1 MFAFLHCLNN
11 TVANNQMCF
20 DCTGKNYYHPGT
32 GRTGSIYLCGPPFFC
47 PKPQRHAEAVMQ
59 KVLIVEDSRTTAR
72 FMAHN
77 LKEQLGL
84 AFDCAE
90 SLDEAMQLLQTDA
103 SQYFLA
109 LCDLNLPD
117 APNGEVVPAILAQNI
132 PVVVVSATFDEN
144 IYKRLMLQGVTDYI
158 VKRTPDDMMY
168 LMRVVRRLRA
178 NSGVE
183 ALIVDDS
190 NLWCMQVSELLRRQR
205 ITAYTAGNG
214 FEALQLLKEHP
225 GIRIVLA
232 DHYMPGMDGMEL
244 TAAIRKSHT
253 MDELSIIVISVGT
266 DAGARFLRSG
276 ANDYVFKTASFEE
289 LLCRIAMNLDIQ
301 DLIRNNRALAER
313 DALTNLLVRRQF
325 FVLAQEAV
333 TEARKEHH
341 NMCAAMIDV
350 DYFKQVNDRYGHL
363 AGDIALRQ
371 LGAMLRDTFPA
382 PFICGRYGGEEF
394 CVVAPG
400 VEKQDFVQRLES
412 FRSSVSSK
420 PVQIGALSIAISVSI
435 GMAEQRAND
444 LESLISAADSELY
457 TAKREGRDR
466 FVWQH

>member
-1 MFAFLHCLNN
+1 MTARAKITTILPRSHGLQLLVRLSFSPNHA
-11 TVANNQMCF
+11 
-20 DCTGKNYYHPGT
+20 
-32 GRTGSIYLCGPPFFC
+32 
-47 PKPQRHAEAVMQ
+47 HAEAVMQ

-84 AFDCAE
+84 AYDCAE

-117 APNGEVVPAILAQNI
+117 APNGEIVPAILAQNI

-144 IYKRLMLQGVTDYI
+144 IYKRLMVQGVTDYI

-168 LMRVVRRLRA
+168 LMRVVRRLRG

-190 NLWCMQVSELLRRQR
+190 HLWCMQVSELLRRQR

-214 FEALQLLKEHP
+214 LEALQILKDHP
-225 GIRIVLA
+225 GIRVVLA

-244 TAAIRKSHT
+244 TTAIRKTHT

-266 DAGARFLRSG
+266 DSGARFLRSG

-313 DALTNLLVRRQF
+313 DALTSLLVRRQF

-333 TEARKEHH
+333 AEARKERRSL
-341 NMCAAMIDV
+341 CAAMIDV
-350 DYFKQVNDRYGHL
+350 DFFKQVNDRYGHL

-371 LGAMLRDTFPA
+371 LGAMLREEFPA

-394 CVVAPG
+394 CIVAPG
-400 VEKQDFVQRLES
+400 VEKQDFARRLEN

-420 PVQIGALSIAISVSI
+420 PVQIGALSIVVSVSI
-435 GMAEQRAND
+435 GMAEQHATD
-444 LESLISAADSELY
+444 LESLISAADGQLY
-457 TAKREGRDR
+457 TAKRAGRDR
-466 FVWQH
+466 FVW

>member
-1 MFAFLHCLNN
+1 
-11 TVANNQMCF
+11 
-20 DCTGKNYYHPGT
+20 
-32 GRTGSIYLCGPPFFC
+32 
-47 PKPQRHAEAVMQ
+47 MQ

-84 AFDCAE
+84 AYDCAE
-90 SLDEAMQLLQTDA
+90 SLSEAMQLLQTNA

-117 APNGEVVPAILAQNI
+117 APNGEIVPAILAQNL
-132 PVVVVSATFDEN
+132 PVVVVSATFDED
-144 IYKRLMLQGVTDYI
+144 IYKRLMVQGVTDYI

-190 NLWCMQVSELLRRQR
+190 HLWCMQVSELLRRQR

-214 FEALQLLKEHP
+214 LEALQILKDHP
-225 GIRIVLA
+225 GIRVVLA

-244 TAAIRKSHT
+244 TTAIRKTHT

-266 DAGARFLRSG
+266 DSGARFLRSG

-313 DALTNLLVRRQF
+313 DALTSLLVRRQF

-333 TEARKEHH
+333 AEARKERRSL
-341 NMCAAMIDV
+341 CAAMIDV
-350 DYFKQVNDRYGHL
+350 DFFKQVNDRYGHL

-371 LGAMLRDTFPA
+371 LGAMLREEFPA

-394 CVVAPG
+394 CIVAPG
-400 VEKQDFVQRLES
+400 VEKQDFARRLEN

-420 PVQIGALSIAISVSI
+420 PVQIGALSIVVSVSI
-435 GMAEQRAND
+435 GMAEQHATD
-444 LESLISAADSELY
+444 LESLISAADGQLY
-457 TAKREGRDR
+457 TAKRAGRDR
-466 FVWQH
+466 FVWQA

>member
-1 MFAFLHCLNN
+1 
-11 TVANNQMCF
+11 
-20 DCTGKNYYHPGT
+20 
-32 GRTGSIYLCGPPFFC
+32 
-47 PKPQRHAEAVMQ
+47 MQ

-84 AFDCAE
+84 AYDCAE
-90 SLDEAMQLLQTDA
+90 SLNEARQLLQADA

-117 APNGEVVPAILAQNI
+117 APNGEVVPEILANNI
-132 PVVVVSATFDEN
+132 PVVVVSAHFDEG

-205 ITAYTAGNG
+205 ITAYTASNG
-214 FEALQLLKEHP
+214 FEALQLLKDHP
-225 GIRIVLA
+225 AIRIVLA
-232 DHYMPGMDGMEL
+232 DHYMPGMDGMAL

-266 DAGARFLRSG
+266 ESGARFLRSG
-276 ANDYVFKTASFEE
+276 ANDYVFKSASFEE
-289 LLCRIAMNLDIQ
+289 LLCRISMNLDIQ

-325 FVLAQEAV
+325 FALAQEAV
-333 TEARKEHH
+333 TEARKDRR
-341 NMCAAMIDV
+341 NLCAAMIDV

-371 LGAMLRDTFPA
+371 LGAMLREEFPA

-394 CVVAPG
+394 CLVAPG
-400 VEKQDFVQRLES
+400 VEKQEFARKLEN

-420 PVQIGALSIAISVSI
+420 PVQIGALSIVISVSI
-435 GMAEQRAND
+435 GMAEQRASD
-444 LESLISAADSELY
+444 LETLINAADGQLY
-457 TAKREGRDR
+457 TAKREGRNR
-466 FVWQH
+466 FVWQP

>member
-1 MFAFLHCLNN
+1 
-11 TVANNQMCF
+11 
-20 DCTGKNYYHPGT
+20 
-32 GRTGSIYLCGPPFFC
+32 
-47 PKPQRHAEAVMQ
+47 MQ

-84 AFDCAE
+84 AYDCAE
-90 SLDEAMQLLQTDA
+90 SLAEAKRMLQEDA

-117 APNGEVVPAILAQNI
+117 APNGEVVPEILGKKI
-132 PVVVVSATFDEN
+132 PVVVVSAHFDED

-190 NLWCMQVSELLRRQR
+190 NLWRMQVSELLRRHR

-214 FEALQLLKEHP
+214 IEALQILKEHP
-225 GIRIVLA
+225 AIRIVLA

-266 DAGARFLRSG
+266 ESGARFLRSG

-313 DALTNLLVRRQF
+313 DALTSLLVRRQF

-333 TEARKEHH
+333 AEARKDHRS
-341 NMCAAMIDV
+341 MCAAMIDV
-350 DYFKQVNDRYGHL
+350 DFFKQVNDRYGHL

-371 LGAMLRDTFPA
+371 LGAMLREEFPE
-382 PFICGRYGGEEF
+382 PHICGRYGGEEF
-394 CVVAPG
+394 CVVAPDI
-400 VEKQDFVQRLES
+400 EKQDFARRLEN

-435 GMAEQRAND
+435 GMAEQRASD
-444 LESLISAADSELY
+444 LESLISAADEQLY

-466 FVWQH
+466 FVWQA

>member
-1 MFAFLHCLNN
+1 
-11 TVANNQMCF
+11 
-20 DCTGKNYYHPGT
+20 
-32 GRTGSIYLCGPPFFC
+32 
-47 PKPQRHAEAVMQ
+47 MQ

-84 AFDCAE
+84 AYDCAE
-90 SLDEAMQLLQTDA
+90 SLSEAISLLEADA

-117 APNGEVVPAILAQNI
+117 APNGEAVPEILGRKI
-132 PVVVVSATFDEN
+132 PVVVVSAHFDEET
-144 IYKRLMLQGVTDYI
+144 YKRLTLQGVTDYI

-190 NLWCMQVSELLRRQR
+190 HLWRMQVSELLRRQR
-205 ITAYTAGNG
+205 IRAYTAGNG
-214 FEALQLLKEHP
+214 IEALQILKEHP
-225 GIRIVLA
+225 GIRIVLT

-266 DAGARFLRSG
+266 ESGARFLRSG
-276 ANDYVFKTASFEE
+276 ANDYVFKVASFQEI
-289 LLCRIAMNLDIQ
+289 LCRIAMNLDIQ

-313 DALTNLLVRRQF
+313 DALTSLLVRRQF

-333 TEARKEHH
+333 AEARKDR
-341 NMCAAMIDV
+341 CSLSAAMIDV

-371 LGAMLRDTFPA
+371 LGGMLREAFPA

-400 VEKQDFVQRLES
+400 VEKQDFARRLEN

-435 GMAEQRAND
+435 GMAEQKPND
-444 LESLISAADSELY
+444 LEALISAADGQLY

-466 FVWQH
+466 FVWQE

>member
-1 MFAFLHCLNN
+1 
-11 TVANNQMCF
+11 
-20 DCTGKNYYHPGT
+20 
-32 GRTGSIYLCGPPFFC
+32 
-47 PKPQRHAEAVMQ
+47 MQ

-84 AFDCAE
+84 AHDCAE
-90 SLDEAMQLLQTDA
+90 NRKTALALLDTDA
-103 SQYFLA
+103 SPYFLA

-117 APNGEVVPAILAQNI
+117 APNGEIVSEILARNI
-132 PVVVVSATFDEN
+132 PVVVVSAHFDED

-205 ITAYTAGNG
+205 IMAYTANNG
-214 FEALQLLKEHP
+214 IQALRLLRKHP

-232 DHYMPGMDGMEL
+232 DHYMPGMDGIEL
-244 TAAIRKSHT
+244 TAAIRKTHT

-276 ANDYVFKTASFEE
+276 ANDYVFKTSSFEE
-289 LLCRIAMNLDIQ
+289 LLCRISMNLDIQ

-313 DALTNLLVRRQF
+313 DALTNLLVRRHF
-325 FVLAQEAV
+325 FTVAQEAV
-333 TEARKEHH
+333 AEARKKRTPL
-341 NMCAAMIDV
+341 CAAMIDV

-371 LGAMLRDTFPA
+371 LGAMLREEFPA
-382 PFICGRYGGEEF
+382 PYICGRYGGEEF

-400 VEKQDFVQRLES
+400 MDKNDFAHKLES
-412 FRSSVSSK
+412 FRTTVSSK
-420 PVQIGALSIAISVSI
+420 PVQIGALSIVISVSI
-435 GMAEQRAND
+435 GMAELKAND
-444 LESLISAADSELY
+444 LETLISAADAQLY

-466 FVWQH
+466 FVWQP

>member
-1 MFAFLHCLNN
+1 
-11 TVANNQMCF
+11 
-20 DCTGKNYYHPGT
+20 
-32 GRTGSIYLCGPPFFC
+32 
-47 PKPQRHAEAVMQ
+47 MQ

-84 AFDCAE
+84 AYDCAE
-90 SLDEAMQLLQTDA
+90 SLSEAMQLLQTNA

-117 APNGEVVPAILAQNI
+117 APNGEIVPAILAQNI
-132 PVVVVSATFDEN
+132 PVVVVSATFDED
-144 IYKRLMLQGVTDYI
+144 IYKRLMVQGVTDYI

-190 NLWCMQVSELLRRQR
+190 HLWCMQVSELLRRQR
-205 ITAYTAGNG
+205 ITAYTASNG
-214 FEALQLLKEHP
+214 HEALDILREHP
-225 GIRIVLA
+225 AIRVVLA
-232 DHYMPGMDGMEL
+232 DHYMPGMDGMKL
-244 TAAIRKSHT
+244 TAAIRKTHT

-313 DALTNLLVRRQF
+313 DALTSLLVRRQF

-333 TEARKEHH
+333 AEARKERRSL
-341 NMCAAMIDV
+341 CAAMIDV

>member
-1 MFAFLHCLNN
+1 
-11 TVANNQMCF
+11 
-20 DCTGKNYYHPGT
+20 
-32 GRTGSIYLCGPPFFC
+32 
-47 PKPQRHAEAVMQ
+47 MQ

-84 AFDCAE
+84 SYECAE
-90 SLDEAMQLLQTDA
+90 NREQALKLLEEDS

-117 APNGEVVPAILAQNI
+117 APNGEVVPAILARNI
-132 PVVVVSATFDEN
+132 PVVVVSAHFDEE

-168 LMRVVRRLRA
+168 LMRVVSRLRA

-214 FEALQLLKEHP
+214 LEALQILREHP

-232 DHYMPGMDGMEL
+232 DHYMPGMDGIKL
-244 TAAIRKSHT
+244 TAAIRKTHT

-266 DAGARFLRSG
+266 DAGAQFLRSG
-276 ANDYVFKTASFEE
+276 ANDYVFKTSSFEE
-289 LLCRIAMNLDIQ
+289 LLCRISMNLDIQ
-301 DLIRNNRALAER
+301 DLIRKNRALAER
-313 DALTNLLVRRQF
+313 DALTSLLVRRQF
-325 FVLAQEAV
+325 FSEAQEAV
-333 TEARKEHH
+333 ADARKDRR
-341 NMCAAMIDV
+341 MLAAAMIDV

-371 LGAMLRDTFPA
+371 LGGMLRDEFAA
-382 PFICGRYGGEEF
+382 PYICGRYGGEEF

-400 VEKQDFVQRLES
+400 IDKEDFARRLEN
-412 FRSSVSSK
+412 FRASVSSK

-435 GMAEQRAND
+435 GMAEQKASD
-444 LESLISAADSELY
+444 LESLISAADSQLY

-466 FVWQH
+466 FVWQS

>member
-1 MFAFLHCLNN
+1 
-11 TVANNQMCF
+11 
-20 DCTGKNYYHPGT
+20 
-32 GRTGSIYLCGPPFFC
+32 
-47 PKPQRHAEAVMQ
+47 MQ

-84 AFDCAE
+84 AYDCAE
-90 SLDEAMQLLQTDA
+90 SLSEAMQLLQTNA

-117 APNGEVVPAILAQNI
+117 APNGEIVPAILAQNI
-132 PVVVVSATFDEN
+132 PVVVVSATFDED
-144 IYKRLMLQGVTDYI
+144 IYKRLMVQGVTDYI

-190 NLWCMQVSELLRRQR
+190 HLWCMQVSELLRRQR
-205 ITAYTAGNG
+205 ITAYTASNG
-214 FEALQLLKEHP
+214 HEALDILREHP
-225 GIRIVLA
+225 AIRVVLA
-232 DHYMPGMDGMEL
+232 DHYMPGMDGMKL
-244 TAAIRKSHT
+244 TAAIRKTHT

-313 DALTNLLVRRQF
+313 DALTSLLVHRQF

-333 TEARKEHH
+333 AEARKERRSL
-341 NMCAAMIDV
+341 CAAMIDV

-363 AGDIALRQ
+363 QGDVCLAEIARCIKK
-371 LGAMLRDTFPA
+371 AYA
-382 PFICGRYGGEEF
+382 HCGYCYRIGGDEF
-394 CVVAPG
+394 CVLLKNADREARCAQEFERQLALRREVVHCLPRVSLGSAP
-400 VEKQDFVQRLES
+400 
-412 FRSSVSSK
+412 
-420 PVQIGALSIAISVSI
+420 ISGEDLLAVKDQADRE
-435 GMAEQRAND
+435 MYRCKKARKAAMERAG
-444 LESLISAADSELY
+444 S
-457 TAKREGRDR
+457 GRP
-466 FVWQH
+466 

>member
-1 MFAFLHCLNN
+1 M
-11 TVANNQMCF
+11 
-20 DCTGKNYYHPGT
+20 
-32 GRTGSIYLCGPPFFC
+32 
-47 PKPQRHAEAVMQ
+47 PKPTRHAEAVMQ
-59 KVLIVEDSRTTAR
+59 KVLIIEDSRTTAR

-84 AFDCAE
+84 AYDCAE
-90 SLDEAMQLLQTDA
+90 NQHAALQLLNTDA

-117 APNGEVVPAILAQNI
+117 APNGEIVPEILAKNI
-132 PVVVVSATFDEN
+132 PVVVVSAHFDES

-205 ITAYTAGNG
+205 ITAYTANDGLQ
-214 FEALQLLKEHP
+214 ALQILREHP
-225 GIRIVLA
+225 AIRIVLA
-232 DHYMPGMDGMEL
+232 DHYMPGMDGMQL
-244 TAAIRKSHT
+244 TAAIRKTHT
-253 MDELSIIVISVGT
+253 MDELSIIVISVGS
-266 DAGARFLRSG
+266 DAGASFLRSG

-289 LLCRIAMNLDIQ
+289 LLCRISMNLDIQ

-325 FVLAQEAV
+325 FVVAQEAV
-333 TEARKEHH
+333 ANARKKRLPL
-341 NMCAAMIDV
+341 CAAMIDV

-371 LGAMLRDTFPA
+371 LGAMLREEFPT
-382 PFICGRYGGEEF
+382 PYICGRYGGEEF
-394 CVVAPG
+394 CVIAPCMD
-400 VEKQDFVQRLES
+400 KKDFALKLEN
-412 FRSSVSSK
+412 FRTTVSAK
-420 PVQIGALSIAISVSI
+420 PVQLGALSIVISVSI
-435 GMAEQRAND
+435 GMAEERASE
-444 LESLISAADSELY
+444 LETLISAADSQLY
-457 TAKREGRDR
+457 QAKREGRDR
-466 FVWQH
+466 FVWQP